1 MIQID
6 KSKFTA
12 EQLAQYEELIAIGKA
27 DVDPEAAEKEMK
39 EDIPPKTPPKKPAE
53 KAEVEEMEDAKKSA
67 PAAPA
72 APEVPDFVKAAIAKS
87 EEFMTRIEKQ
97 EMTEIAKKYAVLGEK
112 PEELGEKL
120 YNLKKSDPAMYDTC
134 ISMLDGQVALIEKSS
149 LFAEVGKSAGG
160 HSTSGGAVA
169 KADAKAQEIMKA
181 DPNMT
186 YDAAIAKAWEDPSLM
201 AEYDAEYSNK

>member
-27 DVDPEAAEKEMK
+27 DVDPEAAEQEMEGQK
-39 EDIPPKTPPKKPAE
+39 PTKPAKKTTE

-67 PAAPA
+67 PAEV
-72 APEVPDFVKAAIAKS
+72 EVPDFVKDAIAKS
-87 EEFMTRIEKQ
+87 EEFMSRIEKQ

-120 YNLKKSDPAMYDTC
+120 YNLKKSDEAMYNTC
-134 ISMLDGQVALIEKSS
+134 ISMLDGQVALIEKSG
-149 LFAEVGKSAGG
+149 LFDEVGKSSGA

-186 YDAAIAKAWEDPSLM
+186 YDAAIAKAWEDPALM

>member
-27 DVDPEAAEKEMK
+27 DVDPEAAEQEMEEQK
-39 EDIPPKTPPKKPAE
+39 PTTPAKKPTE
-53 KAEVEEMEDAKKSA
+53 KAEVEEMEDTKKSA
-67 PAAPA
+67 PAEA
-72 APEVPDFVKAAIAKS
+72 EVPAFVKDAIAKS

-97 EMTEIAKKYAVLGEK
+97 EMTEVAKKYAVLGEK

-134 ISMLDGQVALIEKSS
+134 IAMLDGQVALIEKSGM
-149 LFAEVGKSAGG
+149 FAEVGKSAGA

-186 YDAAIAKAWEDPSLM
+186 YNEAIAKAWEDPSLM